1 MIESFPYGV
10 MMMMMGCF
18 CVACSFMDYA
28 VFIAGWG
35 WDWGSWGLMMAMRVE
50 G

>member
-1 MIESFPYGV
+1 MLVAMIESFPYGV
-10 MMMMMGCF
+10 MMMGCF

-35 WDWGSWGLMMAMRVE
+35 WDWDWGSWGLMI
-50 G
+50 